1 MGTWNDLLRRPA
13 SRKLSVWFPPERIEA
28 PDYAPKAV
36 IANRGYFQVR
46 LAEMFLRYERE
57 LWRGFLPATLFLCEF
72 KQPQGAARVPFFVS
86 NKLVSGLELS
96 NGLAKTPIQFRDTR
110 IVGPVPYLGDE
121 VALLVAL
128 FRIQVDDWRKSLF
141 SMIEKVL
148 GVVNVGGIAQYAAI
162 ADKLSD
168 DILKC
173 LGMAEVECRLA
184 ERRVFGD
191 ASAPTLVDGYLALL
205 DCPESD
211 TGVRDALKVIE
222 GRLHDTRSGKP
233 LPFTECDYCLVRLE
247 QLDTRSDYTSLPF
260 HKIWEKAREQLVRS
274 QTEEART
281 LLIECARQVLESPE
295 LTEEHRYQLVQIYTA
310 NFQRDEAIFAA
321 LTSKRAT
328 MPTNATRGAG
338 TGGTV
343 ALLGKLRSRARER
356 SAPKAGIAGL
366 REIEQLWPEIA
377 PHIADESVRSLN
389 KATFIEQ
396 MRLDEA
402 ELARQLRG
410 LSTAGHAEDRDTAA
424 LVRTLSTALVV
435 SD

>member
-13 SRKLSVWFPPERIEA
+13 SRKLSVWFAPERIEA
-28 PDYAPKAV
+28 PNYAPKPV

-72 KQPQGAARVPFFVS
+72 KQPQGAVRVPFFVS
-86 NKLVSGLELS
+86 NKLLSGLELS
-96 NGLAKTPIQFRDTR
+96 NELAKTPIQFRDTR

-141 SMIEKVL
+141 SIIEKVL
-148 GVVNVGGIAQYAAI
+148 GAVNVGGIAQYAAI

-184 ERRVFGD
+184 ERRVFG
-191 ASAPTLVDGYLALL
+191 APALVDGYLALL
-205 DCPESD
+205 DWPESD
-211 TGVRDALKVIE
+211 MGVRDALKVIE

-260 HKIWEKAREQLVRS
+260 HKTWEKAREQLVRR

-281 LLIECARQVLESPE
+281 LLMECTRQVFESPE

-310 NFQRDEAIFAA
+310 NLQRDEAMFAA
-321 LTSKRAT
+321 LDASKRAT
-328 MPTNATRGAG
+328 IPGEATRGRG
-338 TGGTV
+338 IGGTV
-343 ALLGKLRSRARER
+343 ALLGKLRSRAEER
-356 SAPKAGIAGL
+356 RAPAAGIAGL
-366 REIEQLWPEIA
+366 RQIEELWPQIA
-377 PHIADESVRSLN
+377 PHIDDESVRSLN
-389 KATFIEQ
+389 KATFIDQ

-402 ELARQLRG
+402 ELARQLKALPTVG
-410 LSTAGHAEDRDTAA
+410 QVQNSDTAA
-424 LVRTLSTALVV
+424 LVRTLSAALVR
-435 SD
+435 SN